1 MLGGIC
7 NVMQCHDNLI
17 DDSGRLV
24 FMMTVIEM
32 LILMMSLKRLFKFA
46 CCSLGLSSEMEDVAL
61 QLMITI
67 RE

>member
-1 MLGGIC
+1 MYFLFKAMLLGFLILGGIC

-32 LILMMSLKRLFKFA
+32 LILMM
-46 CCSLGLSSEMEDVAL
+46 
-61 QLMITI
+61 
-67 RE
+67 